1 MTEDRDEIQ
10 NIEDQ
15 VDPIGEHQVDPGFP
29 WGGLITTL
37 GLALIVVFAVQNT
50 DSVEVRFLWI
60 DGQFPLSMVILITAL
75 VSVILT
81 ALGGALYRRRRLR
94 RRVDKEQLRQLRSDN

>member
-1 MTEDRDEIQ
+1 MTEDRDEIRD
-10 NIEDQ
+10 IEAQ
-15 VDPIGEHQVDPGFP
+15 VDPIQEHQVDPGFP

-37 GLALIVVFAVQNT
+37 GLVLVVVFAVQNT

-75 VSVILT
+75 VSVVFT
-81 ALGGALYRRRRLR
+81 VLGGALYRRRRLR
-94 RRVDKEQLRQLRSDN
+94 RRVEKEQLRQLRSDS